1 MWGKSNGNLMLAL
14 IWDIDI
20 ETIIEQFMEHYA
32 TIVLPYK
39 TKLINIKYTRKLIIS
54 ETVPQPDIFEK

>member
-1 MWGKSNGNLMLAL
+1 MLAL

-20 ETIIEQFMEHYA
+20 ETIIKQFMESYE
-32 TIVLPYK
+32 TIVLPNK
-39 TKLINIKYTRKLIIS
+39 TKLKHIKHMRKLIIS